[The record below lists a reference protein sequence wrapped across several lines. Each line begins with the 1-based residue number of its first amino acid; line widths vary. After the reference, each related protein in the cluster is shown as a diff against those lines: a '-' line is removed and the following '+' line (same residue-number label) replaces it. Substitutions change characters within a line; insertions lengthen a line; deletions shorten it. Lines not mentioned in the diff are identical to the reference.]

1 MWRVCAS
8 KHVFKKAKFMII
20 YCVNKTENINIT
32 KAPVSNMLCPSPNS
46 EMSVEKE
53 PGGILVCEY
62 ASSFLAWLFRLLLVV
77 VILSSFVSISQLI
90 G

>member
-1 MWRVCAS
+1 MS
-8 KHVFKKAKFMII
+8 KKAQLTII

-32 KAPVSNMLCPSPNS
+32 QAPVSNMHCPSPNS

-62 ASSFLAWLFRLLLVV
+62 ASSFLAWLFKLLLLLA
-77 VILSSFVSISQLI
+77 VILSSFVSISQVI